1 MINDATRTD
10 FFSFGNL
17 RRTLLAS
24 LLKDVAESN
33 EASIETVNHFL
44 TQPFFAGGVD
54 QNFLHRFCEDIQAN
68 ADHMRPYVV
77 VRYAEL
83 GYQLARRYSDD
94 TAPEYLAILV
104 SNAMGADSLAFGV
117 SYAEEGLKEFAGESK
132 PELMARLSAFLGQV
146 EFDRSSFRSAS
157 IHFER
162 AISYDRA
169 ARDRSEELRHLIALV
184 ACHLLLRNELEA
196 IRRASEAEQ
205 IARELG
211 DLHALTKT
219 LGDQANAEFLLKR
232 FERAQKY
239 FELALKAAE
248 QCGDRQPQSDWLGM
262 LGNVWL
268 SLGEFEKAE
277 TYHRRALEISLET
290 GNLESEQADHH
301 NLGQVLWAQERYEES
316 IEHEA
321 AALRLAEKRA
331 DLAHTD
337 RYRQLLRERY
347 LALGLHEQA
356 YALEKLEQ
364 SEQAQDEESASA
376 EVEQLQKA
384 LVEPDAEELWEREFS
399 DKMRKR
405 DFPAAEAMVKA
416 YISDHP
422 DYYEAYFRLGLFL
435 NETGQYEESIAAY
448 DEALARNPLS
458 EPAHYNRLNSYL
470 SIRDLETP
478 RRIYERQRQNSP
490 YDPIPRLMLGRIA
503 QVLGQMEDG
512 VRELREA
519 HRLAPQSFTIHSAL
533 CDGLLHL
540 SLSLL
545 RDDFDGAWSVYEL
558 CVDELGR
565 LIENQSEK
573 RGNAY
578 LTAGESNEKMAM
590 QSHFEQPPLDGGFGD
605 TELQVLGLSL
615 YYYARAQELLPQMH
629 RPRTGFDRVMEIL
642 SQFAEAPELT
652 RVASV
657 LRQTTF
663 VEETV
668 AFLKLSLEKDNNNPE
683 TYHQLAMYYID
694 ESSDN
699 PDALNDARYCV
710 MRALELDPS
719 NEDYKGTLRRVG
731 RPSRS

>member
-1 MINDATRTD
+1 MMPLGTD
-10 FFSFGNL
+10 FFSFGDL

-24 LLKDVAESN
+24 LLKDAAESN
-33 EASIETVNHFL
+33 EASIETVDDFL

-54 QNFLHRFCEDIQAN
+54 QDFLRRFYEDIQPN
-68 ADHMRPYVV
+68 VDHMRPNVV
-77 VRYAEL
+77 MRYAEL
-83 GYQLARRYSDD
+83 GYQLARRHSDD
-94 TAPEYLAILV
+94 TALEYLAILV
-104 SNAMGADSLAFGV
+104 SNAMGADSLTFGV
-117 SYAEEGLKEFAGESK
+117 PYAEEGLKELADESK
-132 PELMARLSAFLGQV
+132 PELMARLAAFLGQV
-146 EFDRSSFRSAS
+146 EYDRRSFRSAS

-169 ARDRSEELRHLIALV
+169 ARDRPEELRHLTALV
-184 ACHLLLRNELEA
+184 ACHTLLRNELEA

-205 IARELG
+205 IALELG

-219 LGDQANAEFLLKR
+219 LGDRANAEFLLKR
-232 FERAQKY
+232 FDRAQKC
-239 FELALKAAE
+239 FELALETAE
-248 QCGDRQPQSDWLGM
+248 QCGARQPQSDWLGM

-268 SLGEFEKAE
+268 TQGNFEKAE

-290 GNLESEQADHH
+290 GNLESEQADHY
-301 NLGQVLWAQERYEES
+301 NLGQVLWIQERYEES
-316 IEHEA
+316 IEHGA

-331 DLAHTD
+331 DLANTD
-337 RYRQLLRERY
+337 RYRQSLREKY

-364 SEQAQDEESASA
+364 SEQAQDEQSASA
-376 EVEQLQKA
+376 GVEQLQQA
-384 LVEPDAEELWEREFS
+384 LAEPDTEELWEREFS

-422 DYYEAYFRLGLFL
+422 DDYEAYFRLGLFL
-435 NETGQYEESIAAY
+435 NETGQYEESISAY

-503 QVLGQMEDG
+503 QALGEMEEG

-533 CDGLLHL
+533 CEALLHL

-545 RDDFDGAWSVYEL
+545 RDDFDGAWAMYEICL
-558 CVDELGR
+558 DELGR
-565 LIENQSEK
+565 LIENHSEM
-573 RGNAY
+573 RGDAY

-590 QSHFEQPPLDGGFGD
+590 QSHFEQPPLDGDFGD
-605 TELQVLGLSL
+605 AELQVLGHSL
-615 YYYARAQELLPQMH
+615 YYYARAKELLPQMH
-629 RPRTGFDRVMEIL
+629 RPRVGFERVLEIL

-652 RVASV
+652 RVASI
-657 LRQTTF
+657 LRQTNF
-663 VEETV
+663 VEETMI
-668 AFLKLSLEKDNNNPE
+668 FLQLSLEKDSNNPD
-683 TYHQLAMYYID
+683 TYHQLALFYID
-694 ESSDN
+694 QSSDN
-699 PDALNDARYCV
+699 PDVLNDARYCV
-710 MRALELDPS
+710 MRALDLDPS
-719 NEDYKGTLRRVG
+719 NEGYKGTLRRVG
-731 RPSRS
+731 RSPRS